1 MRSTTMPLP
10 GDLARVF
17 QAGRRALQE
26 GDTDKAAR
34 LFERVLAGAPGHGP
48 SLSNLAL
55 CRFTRRDFAAAEALY
70 GQAVALEPDSAEA
83 RLGLATSMH
92 RTGRLAEAIETY
104 RSAHATDPANTTVL
118 HNLATALRDHGRLDE
133 ALPLFRQALSLKP
146 DYHACALNYATAL
159 FYKEDWGEAWRMF
172 EARLATHK
180 IVAPFST
187 RSDTTGAN
195 VAVPHWQ
202 TGPQPSSLLVL
213 AEQGLG
219 DTIQFARFIPELARS
234 GTHVTFVT
242 DRKLFALLASL
253 GSGIDFVPRN
263 TPLSI
268 KGLTGWVPLLSLPLA
283 LNLRPGGL
291 APRIPYLSAESERVA
306 RWRQRL
312 GGGFKVGI
320 AWQGNPTGDIDY
332 GRSIPLALYAP
343 LAEIPGV
350 RLISLQK
357 GDGEEQLAQV
367 PFADRIETLGP
378 EFDAGGHAFVDT
390 AAVIMSLDLVIT
402 SDTAIPHLAGA
413 LGRRFWLL
421 LRQSPDWRW
430 LRAGDT
436 SPFYPTARLFRQKTA
451 DDWQGVIAEVAG
463 ALRDMVAASAAPR
476 ATEGPRGGEIAVP
489 IAIGELIDKI
499 TILEIKSERIAEPAK
514 LVNVRRELAALEEV
528 RRAQRLTGAEL
539 DREVAHLK
547 AVNQDLW
554 DVEDAIRA
562 CEAAG
567 DFGPRFIELAR
578 SVYRL
583 NDRRAELKR
592 AINVMCGSVHVE
604 EKSYAKY

>member
-1 MRSTTMPLP
+1 MRSTTTPLP
-10 GDLARVF
+10 ADLARAF

-34 LFERVLAGAPGHGP
+34 LFETVLAGAPGHGP

-70 GQAVALEPDSAEA
+70 RQALALEPGSPEA

-92 RTGRLAEAIETY
+92 RAGRLAEAIETY
-104 RSAHATDPANTTVL
+104 RSAHAADPANTTVL

-187 RSDTTGAN
+187 RSDATGAN
-195 VAVPHWQ
+195 VAVPHWR
-202 TGPQPSSLLVL
+202 TGPQPASLLVL

-219 DTIQFARFIPELARS
+219 DTIQFARFIPELTRS

-253 GSGIDFVPRN
+253 GTGIDFVPRN

-291 APRIPYLSAESERVA
+291 APRIPYLSAEAERLA
-306 RWRQRL
+306 RWRERL

-320 AWQGNPTGDIDY
+320 AWQGNPAGDIDH
-332 GRSIPLALYAP
+332 GRSIPLALFAP
-343 LAEIPGV
+343 LTEIPGV
-350 RLISLQK
+350 QTHQPAERRRRRAARASPIRRSHRDARAGLRRRRRRLRRHRRRDDVARSRHHQRYR
-357 GDGEEQLAQV
+357 DPASRRS
-367 PFADRIETLGP
+367 ARTSALGP
-378 EFDAGGHAFVDT
+378 
-390 AAVIMSLDLVIT
+390 AAPV
-402 SDTAIPHLAGA
+402 ARLALAACRRHQPVLPDGA
-413 LGRRFWLL
+413 VVPAEDRRRLARRHGRGRR
-421 LRQSPDWRW
+421 RPARHGRCGSP
-430 LRAGDT
+430 
-436 SPFYPTARLFRQKTA
+436 AR
-451 DDWQGVIAEVAG
+451 
-463 ALRDMVAASAAPR
+463 AAP
-476 ATEGPRGGEIAVP
+476 GGEIAVP

-514 LVNVRRELAALEEV
+514 LVNVRRELAALAEV
-528 RRAQRLTGAEL
+528 RSAHRLTGAEL
-539 DREVAHLK
+539 DREIARLK
-547 AVNQDLW
+547 AVNQDLC

-567 DFGPRFIELAR
+567 DFGPRFVALAR

-604 EKSYAKY
+604 EKSYAMY

>member
-1 MRSTTMPLP
+1 MRSTTPLP
-10 GDLARVF
+10 ADLARAF

-26 GDTDKAAR
+26 GDTDNAAR
-34 LFERVLAGAPGHGP
+34 LFETVLAGAPGHDP

-70 GQAVALEPDSAEA
+70 RQALAVEPDSPEA

-92 RTGRLAEAIETY
+92 RAGRLAEAIETY
-104 RSAHATDPANTTVL
+104 RSAHAADPANSTVL

-133 ALPLFRQALSLKP
+133 ALPMFRQALSLKP

-195 VAVPHWQ
+195 VAVPHWR

-219 DTIQFARFIPELARS
+219 DTIQFARFLPELTRT
-234 GTHVTFVT
+234 GTLVTFVT

-253 GSGIDFVPRN
+253 GTGIDFVPRN

-291 APRIPYLSAESERVA
+291 APRIPYLSAAAERLA
-306 RWRQRL
+306 RWRERL

-320 AWQGNPTGDIDY
+320 AWQGNPAGDIDH

-357 GDGEEQLAQV
+357 GDGEEQLGQV

-378 EFDAGGHAFVDT
+378 DFDGGGDAFVDT
-390 AAVIMSLDLVIT
+390 AAVMMSLDLVIT

-413 LGRRFWLL
+413 LGRPFWVL

-451 DDWQGVIAEVAG
+451 DGWQGVMTEVAR
-463 ALRDMVAASAAPR
+463 ALRDMVGAAVLRGP
-476 ATEGPRGGEIAVP
+476 EGPRGGEIAVP

-514 LVNVRRELAALEEV
+514 LVNVRRELAALREV

-539 DREVAHLK
+539 DREVARLK

-567 DFGPRFIELAR
+567 DFGPRFVELAR

-583 NDRRAELKR
+583 NDRRAALKR